1 MAGSVNR
8 VSLVGRLGKDPE
20 VKFLQSSTVCNFSVA
35 TDESWTDKQ
44 GQKQQRTEWH
54 SIVAWGKLAEICGE
68 YLAKGRQVYIEGSLR
83 TEEYEKDGVKRYA
96 TKIIAK
102 EVVFLGN
109 NDGQQNRTSDRYAR
123 DVPDPDPTN
132 HADGLDMDDDVPF

>member
-1 MAGSVNR
+1 MSSVNKCTII
-8 VSLVGRLGKDPE
+8 GRLGRDPE

-54 SIVAWGKLAEICGE
+54 NIVAWGKLAEICGQ

-83 TEEYEKDGVKRYA
+83 TEEYEKDGVKKYT
-96 TKIIAK
+96 TKIIARD
-102 EVVFLGN
+102 VVFLGGKN
-109 NDGQQNRTSDRYAR
+109 EAQQSQASGAPAQDVDGDA
-123 DVPDPDPTN
+123 
-132 HADGLDMDDDVPF
+132 VPF